1 MAYMEGKFND
11 IMRGD
16 STVRFYF
23 SIEVIETRTSMV
35 VQGGHNTG
43 KTGNLDVDFSRQG
56 KHTEFSQFNFLH
68 RKNFEILEI
77 FGNFVIKVAT
87 R

>member
-1 MAYMEGKFND
+1 
-11 IMRGD
+11 MRGD
-16 STVRFYF
+16 SMVRFCF

-35 VQGGHNTG
+35 VQGGYNTG

-56 KHTEFSQFNFLH
+56 KHMGFSKFNFLH
-68 RKNFEILEI
+68 RENFAILEF